1 MAESKEPSNIH
12 CSEKPMTKPRTT
24 ISWGPKSPK
33 ALVYDPLK
41 PGEVTEEDASEDNKA
56 TNSFEVQLPRWRNRV
71 HVYEDQEKLLGY
83 IFTLRLDR
91 LGFVKNCK
99 RRLGYDYKV
108 LHVKGERPG

>member
-1 MAESKEPSNIH
+1 M
-12 CSEKPMTKPRTT
+12 RTT
-24 ISWGPKSPK
+24 VSGSL
-33 ALVYDPLK
+33 AYANLDLTRMV
-41 PGEVTEEDASEDNKA
+41 EA